1 MNKLQWHRSV
11 ALAGIGTV
19 ITLMIWA
26 QFFNIAATVRT
37 QVLSKLATVPYCDEV
52 VNRSS
57 SSEGE
62 DCHQRLRPTPEVSPT
77 PTRTPLPTPPTRPP
91 CGDRKDNDSDGRI
104 DSADPSCHESF
115 DLNRLYI
122 ASNAE
127 GPKPACADRKDND
140 SDGRVDERD
149 SGCFDLRAAQDSL
162 SQVPVN
168 SAEEFL
174 DIVYAQ
180 FDYEPG
186 RGTEQ
191 GEPGCA
197 DGRDNDGDGVVDD
210 ADQGCLNPET
220 GNYDPFESETGEG
233 ECADGVDN
241 DKDGLTDEA
250 DPGCHVGG
258 HLSGEYDLDE
268 NEIGGIACSD
278 GADNDSDGR
287 IDAADA
293 GCRWAGL
300 PNAPYR
306 PRDTNEGGEAACAD
320 GHDNDDDGKVDNQD
334 PGCYLITWGWNKK
347 SILRAIYVPRR
358 DRESSN

>member
-19 ITLMIWA
+19 ITLIAVA

-197 DGRDNDGDGVVDD
+197 DGRDNDGDGVVDADQGCLNPETGNYEPFESEPGEGECADGRDNDGDGVVDD

-233 ECADGVDN
+233 ECADGRDN
-241 DKDGLTDEA
+241 DGDGVVDDA
-250 DPGCHVGG
+250 DQGCLNPETGNYDPFE
-258 HLSGEYDLDE
+258 SETGE
-268 NEIGGIACSD
+268 
-278 GADNDSDGR
+278 
-287 IDAADA
+287 
-293 GCRWAGL
+293 
-300 PNAPYR
+300 
-306 PRDTNEGGEAACAD
+306 GECAD
-320 GHDNDDDGKVDNQD
+320 GRDNDGDGVVDDADQG
-334 PGCYLITWGWNKK
+334 
-347 SILRAIYVPRR
+347 
-358 DRESSN
+358 